1 MKAKTHCPYYTWG
14 SEICSKQSHTF
25 DGQYDGQDV
34 PCQHLEDCSK
44 CPVYQ
49 VLLKTGND
57 PRAYEYAKRM
67 VEALEG
73 ERP

>member
-25 DGQYDGQDV
+25 DGHYNGQAV
-34 PCQHLEDCSK
+34 PCPHLEDCSK
-44 CPVYQ
+44 CTVYQ
-49 VLLKTGND
+49 NLIKTKD
-57 PRAYEYAKRM
+57 DVKAYNYAKMM